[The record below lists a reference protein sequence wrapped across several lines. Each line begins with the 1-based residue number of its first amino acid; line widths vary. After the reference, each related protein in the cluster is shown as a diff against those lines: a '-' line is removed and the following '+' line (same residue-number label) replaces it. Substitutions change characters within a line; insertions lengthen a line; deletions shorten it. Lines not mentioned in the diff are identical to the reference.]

1 MTASDPEKP
10 DGGQV
15 PKKQGPEDGRR
26 YWLDKPRNVNKVY
39 WILCGI
45 CALLAVADFFYAK
58 HPVFS
63 VEAFPVFY
71 GIYGFICFVFI
82 VFAGKYLR
90 KLVMRDEDYYDR

>member
-1 MTASDPEKP
+1 MTPSDPEIPNAGQAPEKHSP
-10 DGGQV
+10 D
-15 PKKQGPEDGRR
+15 DGRR
-26 YWLDKPRNVNKVY
+26 YWLDKPRNVERIF
-39 WILCGI
+39 WLLCAL

-90 KLVMRDEDYYDR
+90 KLVMRGEDYYDR